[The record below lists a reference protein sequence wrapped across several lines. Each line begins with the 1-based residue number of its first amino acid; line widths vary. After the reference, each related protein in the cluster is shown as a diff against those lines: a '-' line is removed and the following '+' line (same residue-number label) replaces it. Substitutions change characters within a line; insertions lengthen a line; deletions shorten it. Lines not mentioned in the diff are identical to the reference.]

1 MNGNIKPKNEAE
13 CKLYSQYIKNGRFKC
28 DFVFLETLIT
38 DYSEVISSTKALYT
52 MKILPKS

>member
-38 DYSEVISSTKALYT
+38 DYSEVISSTKALYYE
-52 MKILPKS
+52 ILPKN

>member
-1 MNGNIKPKNEAE
+1 MNGTIKSKFEVE
-13 CKLYSQYIKNGRFKC
+13 CKLYIQYNRNGRFKC
-28 DFVFLETLIT
+28 DFVFLETIT